1 MRGRTSSKKVAPFG
15 RPRALPLTP
24 IADRDSDRR
33 RGKVSTPVGLA
44 KLKTTRLLASLR
56 NCTPINLSLFRGL
69 RLAPMLQQPS
79 LVVGCQCARSHPQ
92 MKASVPRPRSLRNN
106 RTRTKTTSRSCFTG
120 PYLSETGTSPRR
132 VASRWAS
139 ARRRALISA
148 LGPESRVPANIPT
161 HDCQK
166 FHQLVP
172 LLFQQL
178 ARHLPQL
185 HLDPSLPEPPG
196 QAY

>member
-79 LVVGCQCARSHPQ
+79 LVFGCQCARSHPQ

-106 RTRTKTTSRSCFTG
+106 RTRTKTTSRSCFTR
-120 PYLSETGTSPRR
+120 PLSFRNRYQSK
-132 VASRWAS
+132 
-139 ARRRALISA
+139 ARRKSVGVGEEAGVDISVWP
-148 LGPESRVPANIPT
+148 GV
-161 HDCQK
+161 
-166 FHQLVP
+166 
-172 LLFQQL
+172 
-178 ARHLPQL
+178 ARPRKHT
-185 HLDPSLPEPPG
+185 D
-196 QAY
+196 A